1 MILNMYRYTCTDIYN
16 LESCIKFSKWSL
28 IPCTLNEN
36 KSIQSKCIWNEDNL
50 FPICLSFRFFK
61 NSFAPNDVY
70 AIAFRRLPYIDIHA
84 LKAQD
89 KKTIPFQYSGKGGGL
104 AIKGKR
110 TAIMRPPFGKW
121 QYTEIFSEKSSLCTQ
136 SSRGRGV
143 RLTIYC

>member
-1 MILNMYRYTCTDIYN
+1 MKINQFNQNVFETRLICF
-16 LESCIKFSKWSL
+16 LFVFSFVL
-28 IPCTLNEN
+28 
-36 KSIQSKCIWNEDNL
+36 
-50 FPICLSFRFFK
+50 FK

-70 AIAFRRLPYIDIHA
+70 AIAFRRLPYIGIHA

-110 TAIMRPPFGKW
+110 TAIMRSPFGKW

-136 SSRGRGV
+136 SPRVRGGV